1 MEGFAARVADA
12 ARRRGVLVRAIANK
26 VVMSPPLT
34 LTLEEADTMARALRD
49 ALQECC

>member
-1 MEGFAARVADA
+1 VADA

-34 LTLEEADTMARALRD
+34 LKLEEADMMARALRD